1 MNMNGSAMPRAPF
14 FGRCMM
20 EIAEN
25 GKKKESA
32 RERREREVRLKELFR
47 IVDDYVEQA

>member
-1 MNMNGSAMPRAPF
+1 MNRNSLAIPRAPF

-25 GKKKESA
+25 EKKKESA
-32 RERREREVRLKELFR
+32 RERREREVRLKELFQ